1 MRVTTPD
8 GTVHDINFG
17 WLSVSGTGSNI
28 HYVRFKFNQSA
39 KVEWVQQLIRSLTYK
54 NSGEISGDRKL
65 ALTIED
71 VGGRMTAM
79 EVVIKSTEPQPDVN
93 KLPAGLTLSNDA
105 ILENSEAGTTIGT
118 LRATDED
125 GTPLTYTL
133 TGTAEGRFEI
143 RGDKL
148 VVKDGSKIDFENAS
162 SHTITVKVS
171 DGKAAVTKDFTIAVT
186 DVREDVPGATRAKN
200 ALVGGIGADKINGGS
215 GNDVLTGGLGADVFV
230 FDTAL
235 GRGTTARNHNK
246 KVNFDTIVDFKPGE
260 DKIWLDNKIFTKLGR
275 AGSEAAPAAL
285 NKKFFKT
292 SKATDKDDYLVYKSG
307 VVYYDQD
314 GKGTKYKPVEII
326 KIANKVALSAA
337 DFLVI

>member
-1 MRVTTPD
+1 VSWLDTLNNSAKFITEVFGAPPEDPD
-8 GTVHDINFG
+8 PEDTNEAPSDIHLITGGSAASVDEHKTGGTVVATVTADDDGGAAGLRYSLTDNTFEIDPVTGQIRVKAGAVLDYERAGSHT
-17 WLSVSGTGSNI
+17 LSVTVTDKNGTGL
-28 HYVRFKFNQSA
+28 SA
-39 KVEWVQQLIRSLTYK
+39 TQ
-54 NSGEISGDRKL
+54 
-65 ALTIED
+65 
-71 VGGRMTAM
+71 
-79 EVVIKSTEPQPDVN
+79 
-93 KLPAGLTLSNDA
+93 
-105 ILENSEAGTTIGT
+105 
-118 LRATDED
+118 
-125 GTPLTYTL
+125 
-133 TGTAEGRFEI
+133 
-143 RGDKL
+143 
-148 VVKDGSKIDFENAS
+148 
-162 SHTITVKVS
+162 TITIKVRDLLES
-171 DGKAAVTKDFTIAVT
+171 QLGTS
-186 DVREDVPGATRAKN
+186 AKN

-246 KVNFDTIVDFKPGE
+246 KVNFDTITDFKPGE

-285 NKKFFKT
+285 NKKFFKK

-314 GKGTKYKPVEII
+314 GKGAKYKPVEII